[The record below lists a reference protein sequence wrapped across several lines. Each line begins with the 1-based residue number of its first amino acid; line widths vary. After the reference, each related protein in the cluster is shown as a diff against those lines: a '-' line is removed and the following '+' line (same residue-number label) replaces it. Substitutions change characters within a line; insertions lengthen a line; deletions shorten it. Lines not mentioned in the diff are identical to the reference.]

1 MLCNN
6 KRQILPA
13 AKRYCALIRL
23 SNLLAIV
30 GQADIVAQ
38 ANTVLSLGCGLFGQ
52 QVVKH

>member
-13 AKRYCALIRL
+13 AKRYCALIAYPIFLQL
-23 SNLLAIV
+23 S
-30 GQADIVAQ
+30 GMPIVAQ